1 MQLKIATPTAWL
13 DCVLT
18 NINPFLIDHA
28 HAEKKASGMA
38 MSMIAHYPDR
48 TQLVKAMADLAVEE
62 LIHFKQMMKILHAR
76 ELILTPD
83 EKDPYV
89 NQLRR
94 CFRQGTEAYL
104 LDRLLIAGI
113 IEARGCERFGLV
125 AAALP
130 PGDLKVFYQMITK
143 SEAKHHTLFTDLAEY
158 YFEQHTVTS
167 RLSELLELEADIVAQ
182 LPLRPCLH

>member
-1 MQLKIATPTAWL
+1 MQLKITTPTAWL
-13 DCVLT
+13 DCVLA
-18 NINPFLIDHA
+18 NINLFLIDHA

-48 TQLVKAMADLAVEE
+48 TQLVKAMTDLAVEE
-62 LIHFKQMMKILHAR
+62 LIHFKQMMKILHTR
-76 ELILTPD
+76 GLILTPD

-94 CFRQGTEAYL
+94 CFRQGTNEYL

-113 IEARGCERFGLV
+113 IEARGCERFGLI

-130 PGDLKVFYQMITK
+130 LGDLKTFYQLITK
-143 SEAKHHTLFTDLAEY
+143 SEAKHHALFTDLAKL
-158 YFEQHTVTS
+158 YFDEHTVAS
-167 RLSELLELEADIVAQ
+167 RLAELLEQEADIIAK
-182 LPLRPCLH
+182 LPHRPCLH